1 MPETIPRN
9 PTVQERE
16 RWITVALSSLAVTTW
31 DCLRLIDLSLF
42 SLTTNAVA

>member
-9 PTVQERE
+9 PTVQERGKVDHCGAE
-16 RWITVALSSLAVTTW
+16 FASGHNVGLSEV
-31 DCLRLIDLSLF
+31 IDLSLF